1 MALDQATIAAIAQQL
16 LDAER
21 TRTPIGQLSA
31 AHPGMDASDA
41 YAIQQRIVGARIAA
55 GERVVGWKVGLTSR
69 VMQQMLGVDQPD
81 YAAVLSGWLLE
92 DGAAIPRSD
101 LIAPRVEAEIGFL
114 LRAPLKGP
122 GVTVQDVLDAT
133 AAVTPCIEVIDS
145 RIQDWKIGLVDTVAD
160 LASCAR
166 VVVGRSRT
174 PVDGLDLRLVG
185 AIVEQN
191 GEVASTGAGA
201 AVLGHP
207 AAGVAWAANT
217 LGPMGVTLEPGQ
229 VVIPGAVH
237 GAVPAN
243 AGDTFTATFDRLG
256 SVTVRFT

>member
-1 MALDQATIAAIAQQL
+1 MPLDQATIAAITQQL

-21 TRTPIGQLSA
+21 TRTPIDQLSVI
-31 AHPGMDASDA
+31 HPGMDPTDA
-41 YAIQQRIVGARIAA
+41 YAIQQGIVAARMAA
-55 GERVVGWKVGLTSR
+55 GERLVGWKVGLTSK
-69 VMQQMLGVDQPD
+69 VMQQMLGVSEPD
-81 YAAVLSGWLLE
+81 YAAVLSGWLLD
-92 DGAAIPRSD
+92 DGAAIPRAD
-101 LIAPRVEAEIGFL
+101 LISPRVEAEIGFI

-133 AAVTPCIEVIDS
+133 AAVTPCIEIIDS
-145 RIQDWKIGLVDTVAD
+145 RIRDWRIALVDTVAD

-166 VVVGRSRT
+166 VVVGRTRI
-174 PVDGLDLRLVG
+174 PVGELDLRLIG

-191 GEVASTGAGA
+191 GEVVSTGAGA

-207 AAGVAWAANT
+207 AAGVAWAANQ

-243 AGDTFTATFDRLG
+243 QGDTFTATFDRLG
-256 SVTVRFT
+256 PVSVRFT

>member
-1 MALDQATIAAIAQQL
+1 MALDEDTIGRSAEAL
-16 LDAER
+16 LTAER
-21 TRTPIGQLSA
+21 DRSPIGQLSA
-31 AHPGMDASDA
+31 DHPGMDAADA
-41 YAIQQRIVGARIAA
+41 YAIQQRIVAARLAA
-55 GERVVGWKVGLTSR
+55 GERIVGWKVGLTSK
-69 VMQQMLGVDQPD
+69 VMQQMLGVSQPD
-81 YAAVLSGWLLE
+81 YAAILSGWLLE
-92 DGAAIPRSD
+92 DGASIPRAD

-114 LRAPLKGP
+114 LKAPLRGP
-122 GVTVQDVLDAT
+122 GVTVQDVLAAT

-145 RIQDWKIGLVDTVAD
+145 RIRDWKIGLVDTVAD

-166 VVVGRSRT
+166 VVVGRSRI
-174 PVDGLDLRLVG
+174 PVEGLDLRLVG

-191 GEVASTGAGA
+191 GEVVSTGAGA

-217 LGPMGVTLEPGQ
+217 LGAMGVTMEPGQ

-243 AGDTFTATFDRLG
+243 AGDVFTATFDRLG

>member
-1 MALDQATIAAIAQQL
+1 MALDQATIHAIAQQL

-21 TRTPIGQLSA
+21 TATPIGQLSA
-31 AHPGMDASDA
+31 EHPGMDPADA
-41 YAIQQRIVGARIAA
+41 YAIQQGVVAARIAA
-55 GERVVGWKVGLTSR
+55 GERIVGWKVGLTSK
-69 VMQQMLGVDQPD
+69 VMQQMLGVSQPD
-81 YAAVLSGWLLE
+81 YSAVLSHQLLE
-92 DGAAIPRSD
+92 DGASIPRAA

-145 RIQDWKIGLVDTVAD
+145 RIRDWKIGLVDTVAD

-166 VVVGRSRT
+166 VIVGRSRVS
-174 PVDGLDLRLVG
+174 VDGLDLRLIGV
-185 AIVEQN
+185 IVEQN

-217 LGPMGVTLEPGQ
+217 LGPMGVTLEAGQ

-237 GAVPAN
+237 GAVPVN

-256 SVTVRFT
+256 AVSVRFT